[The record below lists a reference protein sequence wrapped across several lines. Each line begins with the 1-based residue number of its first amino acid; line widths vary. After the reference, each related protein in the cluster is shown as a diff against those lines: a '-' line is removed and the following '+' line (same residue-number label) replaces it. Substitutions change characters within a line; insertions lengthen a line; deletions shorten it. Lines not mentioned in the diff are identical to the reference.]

1 MAGFAAAESAQNGS
15 AQQPCPCGGG
25 TYGRCCRPLHRQ
37 ERLADTAEQLMRSRY
52 SAFALGEIEHL
63 MRTQP
68 SDQPIEQRRR
78 SLQATCRQL
87 RWRELVIVAAEG
99 GGAGDLE
106 GTVTFEAHY
115 CASGERGVL
124 RECSRFGREG
134 GHPDGVWLYLE
145 ALELSG

>member
-1 MAGFAAAESAQNGS
+1 
-15 AQQPCPCGGG
+15 
-25 TYGRCCRPLHRQ
+25 
-37 ERLADTAEQLMRSRY
+37 MRSRY

-63 MRTQP
+63 MRTQL

-134 GHPDGVWLYLE
+134 GHPRWRLALLRGARAQRLRPERIRSRTEAQRVLE
-145 ALELSG
+145 WAMHSPLSVSSHSSPVLEISLQSAQTRT